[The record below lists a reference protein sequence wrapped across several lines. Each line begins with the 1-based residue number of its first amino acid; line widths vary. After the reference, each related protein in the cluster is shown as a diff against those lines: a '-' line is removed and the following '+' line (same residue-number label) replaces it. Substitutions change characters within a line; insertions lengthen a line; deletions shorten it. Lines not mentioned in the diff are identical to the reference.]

1 MKVYCLVR
9 FPCRPI
15 AYPSGTLTLS
25 LLLDRGVGQILSFLF
40 PLNTNASR
48 VIPCFAFYA
57 TGMAVAAAKRV
68 EASALHCLVP
78 K

>member
-25 LLLDRGVGQILSFLF
+25 LLLDRGVGQILSFFVSIEYKCIKGNPMLRV
-40 PLNTNASR
+40 LRHGNGSGRGQASR
-48 VIPCFAFYA
+48 GLRAPLSGA
-57 TGMAVAAAKRV
+57 
-68 EASALHCLVP
+68 
-78 K
+78 